1 MRWDAWRH
9 SDLSITPGPAAS
21 VEVPFMQNFGFN
33 FLYTTVL
40 SSAKQ
45 VLKWLLKGADDG
57 VMREFKKTRT
67 GFVVGISIPDV
78 PKSGGVY
85 VYDRRAN
92 SVFMIEVGGRDC
104 DLNRDELHKAVARVA
119 RHLNVATRPTNPP
132 RHPSRRPCPTR
143 LVVINAVATASTT
156 QLALAA

>member
-1 MRWDAWRH
+1 M
-9 SDLSITPGPAAS
+9 PK
-21 VEVPFMQNFGFN
+21 FGFS
-33 FLYTTVL
+33 FLYTTAL

-45 VLKWLLKGADDG
+45 VLKWLLNGADDG

-67 GFVVGISIPDV
+67 GFVVGISIRDV

-92 SVFMIEVGGRDC
+92 SIFMVEVDGRDC
-104 DLNRDELHKAVARVA
+104 DLNRDELHKYVLRVA
-119 RHLNVATRPTNPP
+119 HNLNSATRPTNPP
-132 RHPSRRPCPTR
+132 CHPKRRPCPAR
-143 LVVINAVATASTT
+143 LVVINAVATVGAP